1 MSSCKNFLC
10 EMATSCK
17 NIIVEL
23 NKDEKLNT
31 DNYEIWSLKIQ
42 YVLEEQEALEVLNH
56 VLDKPEDGITA
67 QHHRDR
73 EAYEAWKKK
82 NSLACITLLSS
93 MENDLMHEF
102 KNYEIAKEIWEAL
115 KLKFSRTFVTK
126 LRKLT
131 IKFDTY
137 KKCHNHNMRQH
148 LREMSNIISELN
160 EVGHTLT
167 DEQQVQAV
175 IRLFSHN

>member
-1 MSSCKNFLC
+1 
-10 EMATSCK
+10 MATASK
-17 NIIVEL
+17 NIVTEL
-23 NKDEKLNT
+23 NKGEKLNR

-82 NSLACITLLSS
+82 NSLARITLLSS
-93 MENDLMHEF
+93 MENDLMREF
-102 KNYEIAKEIWEAL
+102 KNYDIAKEMWEAL
-115 KLKFSRTFVTK
+115 KLKFGGTSVTK
-126 LRKLT
+126 LRKLI

-137 KKCHNHNMRQH
+137 KKCPNHNMRQH
-148 LREMSNIISELN
+148 LREISNIISELN
-160 EVGHTLT
+160 EAGDTLI
-167 DEQQVQAV
+167 DKQ
-175 IRLFSHN
+175 